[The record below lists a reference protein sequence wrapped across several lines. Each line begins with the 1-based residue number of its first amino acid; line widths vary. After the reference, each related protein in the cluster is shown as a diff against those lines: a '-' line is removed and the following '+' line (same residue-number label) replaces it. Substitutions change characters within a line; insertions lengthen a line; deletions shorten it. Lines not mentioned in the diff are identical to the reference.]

1 MNKNND
7 TDAKDRIYTQTPKK
21 LNLNK
26 LIYSHKEI
34 ADDLIESYTNKH
46 SEAFDTYIHEDYKKV
61 FNDNKKVVQYMVK
74 EFEMKKSA
82 DQYKRASTSKT
93 GSLDMTKLHN
103 YKFDEDLFAKMTTL
117 PGATNHGMI
126 MYLDWSGSMA
136 DNMRFTLIQLFNLI
150 WFCQRVK
157 IPYQV
162 LAFTD
167 RIHTSTLDEIQDEV
181 IGDHNFQYLRLLE
194 FFSSDQTKQ
203 ETQTM
208 MTNLLGFARDWSN
221 DGPRYDANYV
231 WSTYIPRKYN
241 LGGTPLNAALLT
253 TYKVVKRFQEKHKVQ
268 KLNMVILTDG
278 ESHHHENVF
287 SQRSNFWSNG
297 AKELSKQLT
306 HSDFSKDIYI
316 QCSDTK
322 VQTQI
327 QLYQTESFLNFVK
340 LQLPNISITG
350 FYVSGTGKQGR
361 VPLRDI
367 CRKFGL
373 SEYSDK
379 EKIVAIQKELRE
391 KKVAIS
397 KVAGFDEYYI
407 LPRGPRETDEE
418 QELTFKKG
426 ARAAGMA
433 REFLKFA
440 QKKTLNRQLL
450 NKFIEKVA

>member
-1 MNKNND
+1 
-7 TDAKDRIYTQTPKK
+7 
-21 LNLNK
+21 
-26 LIYSHKEI
+26 
-34 ADDLIESYTNKH
+34 
-46 SEAFDTYIHEDYKKV
+46 
-61 FNDNKKVVQYMVK
+61 
-74 EFEMKKSA
+74 
-82 DQYKRASTSKT
+82 
-93 GSLDMTKLHN
+93 
-103 YKFDEDLFAKMTTL
+103 
-117 PGATNHGMI
+117 
-126 MYLDWSGSMA
+126 
-136 DNMRFTLIQLFNLI
+136 
-150 WFCQRVK
+150 
-157 IPYQV
+157 
-162 LAFTD
+162 
-167 RIHTSTLDEIQDEV
+167 
-181 IGDHNFQYLRLLE
+181 
-194 FFSSDQTKQ
+194 
-203 ETQTM
+203 
-208 MTNLLGFARDWSN
+208 
-221 DGPRYDANYV
+221 
-231 WSTYIPRKYN
+231 
-241 LGGTPLNAALLT
+241 
-253 TYKVVKRFQEKHKVQ
+253 
-268 KLNMVILTDG
+268 MVILTDG

-287 SQRSNFWSNG
+287 TERSNFWNNG
-297 AKELSKQLT
+297 VKELSKQLT
-306 HSDFSKDIYI
+306 HSDFSKDIFI

-322 VQTQI
+322 VQA
-327 QLYQTESFLNFVK
+327 QLQFYKTESFLNFVK
-340 LQLPNISITG
+340 LQLPDISITG